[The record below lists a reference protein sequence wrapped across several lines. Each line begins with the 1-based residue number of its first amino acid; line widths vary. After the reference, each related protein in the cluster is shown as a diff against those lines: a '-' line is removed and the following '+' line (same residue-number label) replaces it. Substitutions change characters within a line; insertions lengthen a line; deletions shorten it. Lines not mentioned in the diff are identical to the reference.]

1 MQGVVGEDGVAD
13 CRDVGEGDSVAIPD
27 KVSVKLF
34 LDINLLGKSDCDK
47 GDSVG
52 LCWQWVF
59 GHRVI

>member
-1 MQGVVGEDGVAD
+1 MQGVVGEYGVAD
-13 CRDVGEGDSVAIPD
+13 CRDVGEGDRVAIPD

-47 GDSVG
+47 DDSVG
-52 LCWQWVF
+52 LWWQWVF